1 MQSPVLTKLWCICTV
16 SRVQHT
22 ALYSEHTCPQC
33 FQPTI
38 LILVRTCTICNVS
51 CKHFFKFKLYKT
63 WTHISQIKQSDH
75 NMPAECI
82 WLHKQRV
89 GSSSGIPLSN
99 AMWLWLVEVL
109 VNGFAKGSALTE
121 RRLCCDHLRHALQST
136 KYT

>member
-1 MQSPVLTKLWCICTV
+1 
-16 SRVQHT
+16 
-22 ALYSEHTCPQC
+22 
-33 FQPTI
+33 
-38 LILVRTCTICNVS
+38 
-51 CKHFFKFKLYKT
+51 
-63 WTHISQIKQSDH
+63 
-75 NMPAECI
+75 MPAECI

-109 VNGFAKGSALTE
+109 LNGFAEGSALTE